1 VGPLDPRAK
10 TLPLPDDLMGRLIE
24 YIVAHEVGH
33 TLGFQHNM
41 KASSLYPVDKVRDRE
56 WVKKMGHTPTL
67 MDYSRFNYVA
77 QPEDRIAVEDLVPKI
92 GPYDN
97 WSTMWGYKPI
107 PSATSPEDEKKTL
120 DEWARIQD
128 TTPYLRF
135 STANQRGSDP
145 GDQTEAVGDADAVVA
160 TDLGIKNL
168 ERVADMLIPAAIHP
182 GEPFDDLSELYDRL
196 IGQWT
201 LELNHVV
208 PIVGGFSSQQKS
220 GGQQGVIFTPLPR
233 ERQAAAVKFLNEK
246 AFATP
251 SFLLRTDIL
260 RRIEPA
266 GVLVRIQTAQTRVL
280 TNLMNPARFTRLVE
294 QESIDKVN
302 AYKAVDFLA
311 DVRTGVW
318 GELNKAPV
326 TIGATRRGL
335 QRAYVE
341 LMNEKLNGRTPVTDD
356 ARAFIRGELKA
367 LSAQIATALPGTAD
381 RATRLH
387 LEDARDQIAK
397 ALDPKFLPAAPA
409 AAGAAARPG
418 LADELESWPVA
429 GSMSCWPD
437 YAIRAKK

>member
-1 VGPLDPRAK
+1 
-10 TLPLPDDLMGRLIE
+10 
-24 YIVAHEVGH
+24 
-33 TLGFQHNM
+33 
-41 KASSLYPVDKVRDRE
+41 
-56 WVKKMGHTPTL
+56 
-67 MDYSRFNYVA
+67 
-77 QPEDRIAVEDLVPKI
+77 
-92 GPYDN
+92 
-97 WSTMWGYKPI
+97 MWGYKPI
-107 PSATSPEDEKKTL
+107 PSAKSPEDEKKTL
-120 DEWARIQD
+120 DEWARVQD

-145 GDQTEAVGDADAVVA
+145 GDQTEAVGDADAIAA
-160 TDLGIKNL
+160 TGLGIKNL

-251 SFLLRTDIL
+251 PFLLRTDIL

-266 GVLVRIQTAQTRVL
+266 GVLARIQTAQTRVL
-280 TNLMNPARFTRLVE
+280 TNLMSPARFTRLIE

-311 DVRTGVW
+311 DVRKGVFS
-318 GELNKAPV
+318 ELEGGGV

-335 QRAYVE
+335 QRAFVD
-341 LMNEKLNGRTPVTDD
+341 LTNDRLNGRVPATDD
-356 ARAFIRGELKA
+356 VRGIVRGELRA
-367 LSAQIATALPGTAD
+367 LSAQIGGALGGTSD
-381 RATRLH
+381 RATRYH
-387 LEDARDQIAK
+387 LEDIRDQIAK
-397 ALDPKFLPAAPA
+397 ALDPKFQPAAPA

-418 LADELESWPVA
+418 LADELESWPLA
-429 GSMSCWPD
+429 GQMSCWPD
-437 YAIRAKK
+437 YAIRVKK

>member
-1 VGPLDPRAK
+1 
-10 TLPLPDDLMGRLIE
+10 MGRLIE

-56 WVKKMGHTPTL
+56 WVKTMGHTPTL

-92 GPYDN
+92 GPYDT
-97 WSTMWGYKPI
+97 WATMWGYKPI
-107 PSATSPEDEKKTL
+107 PSAKSPEDEKKTL
-120 DEWARIQD
+120 DEWARVQD

-145 GDQTEAVGDADAVVA
+145 GDQTEAVGDADAIVA
-160 TDLGIKNL
+160 TGLGIKNL

-233 ERQAAAVKFLNEK
+233 ERQAAAVTFLNEK

-251 SFLLRTDIL
+251 IFLLRTDIL

-266 GVLVRIQTAQTRVL
+266 GVLARIQTAQTRVL
-280 TNLMNPARFTRLVE
+280 TNLMNPARFTRLIE
-294 QESIDKVN
+294 QESIDKVI

-311 DVRTGVW
+311 DVRKGVW
-318 GELNKAPV
+318 GELDKAPV

-356 ARAFIRGELKA
+356 GRAFIRGELRA
-367 LSAQIATALPGTAD
+367 LSAQIAAALPGTAD

-397 ALDPKFLPAAPA
+397 ALDPKFQPAAPA
-409 AAGAAARPG
+409 AAGAAVRPG
-418 LADELESWPVA
+418 LTDELESWPVA